1 VSRAENRTEARAES
15 RAEARAEAPAENPA
29 RIRIV
34 LAEDHTLVREGFRT
48 LLGLVDDLE
57 LVGEAAS
64 GQAALR
70 VVLDTRP
77 DVLLLDMR
85 MPEGDGRFVVG
96 ELARRG
102 ALPPTLIL
110 TTFDDDE
117 AAIDVIRAGARGF
130 LLKDVTLERLV
141 AAVRALAAGE
151 TLIQPALTARAEQR
165 LTAAAAARAPEGNGA
180 AAATADEPISPR
192 EREVLR
198 LLAAGYSNREIGRAL
213 FIAEGTVK
221 NHVSSILTKL
231 CVRDRTR
238 AVLKAAERG
247 LL

>member
-1 VSRAENRTEARAES
+1 V
-15 RAEARAEAPAENPA
+15 
-29 RIRIV
+29 IRIV
-34 LAEDHTLVREGFRT
+34 LADDHTLVREGIRT
-48 LLGLVDDLE
+48 LLGLVDDLA

-64 GQAALR
+64 GRATIEI
-70 VVLDTRP
+70 VVETRP

-85 MPEGDGRFVVG
+85 MPEGDGQFVVE

-102 ALPPTLIL
+102 ALPATLIL
-110 TTFDDDE
+110 TTFDDDA

-130 LLKDVTLERLV
+130 LLKDVTLDRLV
-141 AAVRALAAGE
+141 SAVRALAAGE
-151 TLIQPALTARAEQR
+151 TLIQPALTARAEQA
-165 LTAAAAARAPEGNGA
+165 LTGRAAPDAGAPAA
-180 AAATADEPISPR
+180 EPISPR

-221 NHVSSILTKL
+221 NHVSSILTKMA
-231 CVRDRTR
+231 VRDRTR
-238 AVLKAAERG
+238 AVLKAAELG

>member
-1 VSRAENRTEARAES
+1 MN
-15 RAEARAEAPAENPA
+15 

-34 LAEDHTLVREGFRT
+34 LVDDHTLVREGIRT
-48 LLGLVDDLE
+48 LLGLVPDLE

-64 GQAALR
+64 GQAALA
-70 VVLDTRP
+70 VVAETRP

-85 MPEGDGRFVVG
+85 MPEGDGHFVVG

-102 ALPPTLIL
+102 QLPATLIL
-110 TTFDDDE
+110 TTFDDDA
-117 AAIDVIRAGARGF
+117 AAIEVVRDGARGF
-130 LLKDVTLERLV
+130 LLKDDTLDRLV
-141 AAVRALAAGE
+141 SAVRALAAGE

-165 LTAAAAARAPEGNGA
+165 LCEAGATRTQAPDA
-180 AAATADEPISPR
+180 EPMTPR

-198 LLAAGYSNREIGRAL
+198 LLAAGYSNREIARAL

-221 NHVSSILTKL
+221 NHVSSILTKM

>member
-1 VSRAENRTEARAES
+1 V
-15 RAEARAEAPAENPA
+15 
-29 RIRIV
+29 IRIV
-34 LAEDHTLVREGFRT
+34 LADDHTLVREGIRT
-48 LLGLVDDLE
+48 LLGLVEDIE

-64 GQAALR
+64 GQAVLQ
-70 VVLDTRP
+70 VVADTRP

-85 MPEGDGRFVVG
+85 MPEGDGLFVVH

-102 ALPPTLIL
+102 ELPATLIL
-110 TTFDDDE
+110 TTFDDDA
-117 AAIDVIRAGARGF
+117 AAIEVIRAGARGF

-141 AAVRALAAGE
+141 SAVRALAAGE
-151 TLIQPALTARAEQR
+151 TLIQPALTARAEQA
-165 LTAAAAARAPEGNGA
+165 LTGA
-180 AAATADEPISPR
+180 ATGRTAPDAGADGGEPISPR

-198 LLAAGYSNREIGRAL
+198 LLAAGYSNREIARAL

-221 NHVSSILTKL
+221 NHVSNILTKM

>member
-1 VSRAENRTEARAES
+1 M
-15 RAEARAEAPAENPA
+15 
-29 RIRIV
+29 IRIV
-34 LAEDHTLVREGFRT
+34 LAEDHTLVRDGIRT
-48 LLGLVDDLE
+48 LLGLVDDLA

-64 GQAALR
+64 GIAAVD
-70 VVLDTRP
+70 VVVRTRP

-85 MPEGDGRFVVG
+85 MPEGDGLFVVT

-102 ALPPTLIL
+102 ALPATLIL

-117 AAIDVIRAGARGF
+117 AAIEVIRAGARGF
-130 LLKDVTLERLV
+130 LLKDVTLDRLV
-141 AAVRALAAGE
+141 SAVRVLAAGQ
-151 TLIQPALTARAEQR
+151 TLIQPALTARAAQKLGE
-165 LTAAAAARAPEGNGA
+165 AAAGRPATDAGA
-180 AAATADEPISPR
+180 AGDAEPISPR

-198 LLAAGYSNREIGRAL
+198 LLAAGYSNREIARAL

-221 NHVSSILTKL
+221 NHVSNILTKL